1 MNFIDVILPISSIVL
16 IGYLA
21 VAFQILSK
29 AHMQVLSAFVIKI
42 ALPAFLLCALSSKN
56 LDDLWHPSYI
66 IAYGAGSLFIFAI
79 AYFIYGKLLNHSLT
93 QTAVLSMGASMS
105 NTGFIG
111 TAILTM
117 LIGSHAAIYI
127 SLTLIL
133 ENILVLALVLT
144 LAEAGLQQGRFKHV
158 FKQTMFKVI
167 KTPVIVAIVIGL
179 SIMLLDIK
187 LPQAILQP
195 LDMLGKTASP
205 VALFVIGGSLVGIG
219 LNALDRQSFLL
230 VSIKCI
236 LMPAVVFGLLWLL
249 PNVSKEMLFAG
260 TLIAALPMPIAFGIF
275 GQYYGLNERAL
286 APLMLST
293 IIGFMVVSWWI
304 AFYWQG

>member
-1 MNFIDVILPISSIVL
+1 MNFIDVILPISSVVL

-29 AHMQVLSAFVIKI
+29 EHMQVLSAFVIKI

-56 LDDLWHPSYI
+56 LNDLWHPSYI
-66 IAYGAGSLFIFAI
+66 IAYGVGSLIIFAV

-144 LAEAGLQQGRFKHV
+144 LAEAGLQQGRFKQV
-158 FKQTMFKVI
+158 FKQTMLKVI
-167 KTPVIVAIVIGL
+167 KTPVILAIVTGL
-179 SIMLLDIK
+179 AIMLLEFKI
-187 LPQAILQP
+187 PQGVLQP
-195 LDMLGKTASP
+195 LEMLGKTASP

-219 LNALDRQSFLL
+219 LNALDRKSFLL
-230 VSIKCI
+230 VAIKCL
-236 LMPAVVFGLLWLL
+236 LMPAVIFALLSVL

-293 IIGFMVVSWWI
+293 VVGFIVVSWWI
-304 AFYWQG
+304 AFYWQA

>member
-29 AHMQVLSAFVIKI
+29 DHMQILSAFVIKI
-42 ALPAFLLCALSSKN
+42 ALPAFLFCALSSKN
-56 LDDLWHPSYI
+56 LTDLWHPSYVI
-66 IAYGAGSLFIFAI
+66 GYGVGSLIVFGM
-79 AYFIYGKLLNHSLT
+79 AYLIYGKIFNNSLT

-111 TAILTM
+111 TAILTL
-117 LIGSHAAIYI
+117 LIGSHAAVYI

-133 ENILVLALVLT
+133 ENILILALVLT
-144 LAEAGLQQGRFKHV
+144 LAEAGLQRGGFARV
-158 FKQTMFKVI
+158 FKQTLLKVI
-167 KTPVIVAIVIGL
+167 KTPVIIAIVLGL
-179 SIMLLDIK
+179 AVMLLDVT
-187 LPQAILQP
+187 LPKGIFVP
-195 LDMLGKTASP
+195 LEMLGKTAST

-219 LNALDRQSFLL
+219 LSALDRQSFLL
-230 VSIKCI
+230 VAIKCAV
-236 LMPAVVFGLLWLL
+236 MPAVIFSLLWIL

-260 TLIAALPMPIAFGIF
+260 TLLAALPMPIAFGIF
-275 GQYYGLNERAL
+275 GQHYGLNERAL

-293 IIGFMVVSWWI
+293 IVGFIGISWWI
-304 AFYWQG
+304 SFFWQS